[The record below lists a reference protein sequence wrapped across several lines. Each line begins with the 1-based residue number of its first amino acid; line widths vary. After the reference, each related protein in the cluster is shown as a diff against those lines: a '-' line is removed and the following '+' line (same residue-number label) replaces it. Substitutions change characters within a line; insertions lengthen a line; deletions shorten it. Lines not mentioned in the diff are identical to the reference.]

1 MENAVEGLKLA
12 FAVLLLT
19 MALSLT
25 IAFFSKARTTA
36 EMVLKSSDKTAYY
49 DYSRYSVPQDTSGN
63 RIVGYETIIPTL
75 YKYDK
80 ERYKV
85 TFKFGTYT
93 YNDER
98 KKWEVSINGP
108 LSIYKTLSLRANWN
122 KNYVNDFDGETTS
135 TSGHNMNICSFD
147 IVEETQRNEPWV
159 GSSEQ
164 VKLHL
169 DAIFSGGNYTL
180 PQNPSKYLSYSRNP
194 LSNRNNKFIEQIG
207 EIKTISNNDNVDGT
221 ESVIGNKTTT
231 KRIITYIL
239 IN

>member
-1 MENAVEGLKLA
+1 MENAVEGFKLA

-36 EMVLKSSDKTAYY
+36 EMVLRSSDKTVYY
-49 DYSRYSVPQDTSGN
+49 DYTSYSIPQDTSGN

-85 TFKFGTYT
+85 TFKQGN
-93 YNDER
+93 YNETTG
-98 KKWEVSINGP
+98 ELSNVTN
-108 LSIYKTLSLRANWN
+108 LSIYETKSVQANWN

-147 IVEETQRNEPWV
+147 IIEETQRNEPWV

-169 DAIFSGGNYTL
+169 DAIFSGTKDGYIL
-180 PQNPSKYLSYSRNP
+180 PQNPLSEPLTYVGNP
-194 LSNRNNKFIEQIG
+194 LSNRNNRFIEQIG
-207 EIKTISNNDNVDGT
+207 EIKTTNTNEEDST
-221 ESVIGNKTTT
+221 KSVTGNKTTT

>member
-36 EMVLKSSDKTAYY
+36 EMVLRSSDKTVYY
-49 DYSRYSVPQDTSGN
+49 DYTSYSIPQDTSGN
-63 RIVGYETIIPTL
+63 RIVGN
-75 YKYDK
+75 D
-80 ERYKV
+80 KV
-85 TFKFGTYT
+85 TFKQGN
-93 YNDER
+93 YNETTG
-98 KKWEVSINGP
+98 ELSNVTN
-108 LSIYKTLSLRANWN
+108 LSIYETKSVQANWN

>member
-1 MENAVEGLKLA
+1 MENAVEGFKLA

-36 EMVLKSSDKTAYY
+36 EMVLRSSDKTVYY
-49 DYSRYSVPQDTSGN
+49 DYESYDIPQDTTGN

-85 TFKFGTYT
+85 TFKTGTYDSST
-93 YNDER
+93 GN
-98 KKWEVSINGP
+98 VNI
-108 LSIYKTLSLRANWN
+108 TTRANWN
-122 KNYVNDFDGETTS
+122 KNYTNDYDGVTTNSS
-135 TSGHNMNICSFD
+135 TYNVLDICSFD

-159 GSSEQ
+159 GSTEQ
-164 VKLHL
+164 IKLHL
-169 DAIFSGGNYTL
+169 DAIFSGGSYTL
-180 PQNPSKYLSYSRNP
+180 PQNPSQSLSYSRNP
-194 LSNRNNKFIEQIG
+194 LSNRNNRFVEQIG
-207 EIKTISNNDNVDGT
+207 EIKTESNSDDTDGT

>member
-25 IAFFSKARTTA
+25 IAFFSKARTTG
-36 EMVLKSSDKTAYY
+36 EMVLQSSDKTAYY
-49 DYSRYSVPQDTSGN
+49 DYTRYSIPQDTSGN

-85 TFKFGTYT
+85 TFKSGTYDSGT
-93 YNDER
+93 GD
-98 KKWEVSINGP
+98 VTITGP
-108 LSIYKTLSLRANWN
+108 LSIYKTSSTRANWN
-122 KNYVNDFDGETTS
+122 KNYTNDYDGRTTNS
-135 TSGHNMNICSFD
+135 SVYNTLDICSFD
-147 IVEETQRNEPWV
+147 IIEETQRNEPWV
-159 GSSEQ
+159 GSTEQ

-169 DAIFSGGNYTL
+169 DAIFGGISYKL
-180 PQNPSKYLSYSRNP
+180 PQNPLESISYAGNP
-194 LSNRNNKFIEQIG
+194 LSKRNNKFVEQIG
-207 EIKTISNNDNVDGT
+207 EFTTTSSEDDDGT
-221 ESVIGNKTTT
+221 ESITGNKTTK

>member
-1 MENAVEGLKLA
+1 MVYGKRSRRFKISICSSIIDYGIIFNY
-12 FAVLLLT
+12 
-19 MALSLT
+19 SL
-25 IAFFSKARTTA
+25 FSKARTTA
-36 EMVLKSSDKTAYY
+36 EMVLRSSDKTVYY
-49 DYSRYSVPQDTSGN
+49 DYTSYSIPQDTSGN

-85 TFKFGTYT
+85 TFKQGN
-93 YNDER
+93 YNETTG
-98 KKWEVSINGP
+98 ELSNVTN
-108 LSIYKTLSLRANWN
+108 LSIYETKSVQANWN

-194 LSNRNNKFIEQIG
+194 LSNRNSKFIEQIG

-231 KRIITYIL
+231 KG
-239 IN
+239 

>member
-36 EMVLKSSDKTAYY
+36 EMVLRSSDKTVYY
-49 DYSRYSVPQDTSGN
+49 DYTSYSIPQDTSGN

-85 TFKFGTYT
+85 TFKQGN
-93 YNDER
+93 YNETTG
-98 KKWEVSINGP
+98 ELSNVTN
-108 LSIYKTLSLRANWN
+108 LSIYETKSVQANWN

-147 IVEETQRNEPWV
+147 IVEETQRNESTAAVYHRPYRMDGSVRICVRAQGSALLSVQETGSRSV
-159 GSSEQ
+159 GA
-164 VKLHL
+164 VRRL
-169 DAIFSGGNYTL
+169 
-180 PQNPSKYLSYSRNP
+180 
-194 LSNRNNKFIEQIG
+194 
-207 EIKTISNNDNVDGT
+207 
-221 ESVIGNKTTT
+221 
-231 KRIITYIL
+231 
-239 IN
+239 

>member
-36 EMVLKSSDKTAYY
+36 EMVLRSSDKTVYY
-49 DYSRYSVPQDTSGN
+49 DYTSYSIPQDTSGN

-85 TFKFGTYT
+85 TFKQGN
-93 YNDER
+93 YNETTG
-98 KKWEVSINGP
+98 ELSNVTN
-108 LSIYKTLSLRANWN
+108 LSIYETKSVQANWN
-122 KNYVNDFDGETTS
+122 KNYVNDFVVKQQVQVD
-135 TSGHNMNICSFD
+135 IIWIFVLFD

-180 PQNPSKYLSYSRNP
+180 PQNP
-194 LSNRNNKFIEQIG
+194 I
-207 EIKTISNNDNVDGT
+207 
-221 ESVIGNKTTT
+221 
-231 KRIITYIL
+231 
-239 IN
+239 

>member
-36 EMVLKSSDKTAYY
+36 EMVLRSSDKTVYY
-49 DYSRYSVPQDTSGN
+49 DYTSYSIPQDTSGN

-85 TFKFGTYT
+85 TFKQGN
-93 YNDER
+93 YNETTG
-98 KKWEVSINGP
+98 ELSNVTN
-108 LSIYKTLSLRANWN
+108 LSIYETKSVQANWN

-169 DAIFSGGNYTL
+169 DAIFSGGNYVL
-180 PQNPSKYLSYSRNP
+180 PQNPSKHLSYSRNQ

-207 EIKTISNNDNVDGT
+207 EIKTTNTNEEDST
-221 ESVIGNKTTT
+221 KSVTGNKTTT

-239 IN
+239 IRN

>member
-1 MENAVEGLKLA
+1 MENAVDGLKLA

-36 EMVLKSSDKTAYY
+36 EMVLRSSDKTVYY
-49 DYSRYSVPQDTSGN
+49 DYTSYSIPQDTSGN
-63 RIVGYETIIPTL
+63 RIVWYETIIPTL

-85 TFKFGTYT
+85 TFKQGN
-93 YNDER
+93 YNETTG
-98 KKWEVSINGP
+98 ELSNVTN
-108 LSIYKTLSLRANWN
+108 LSIYETKSVQANWN
-122 KNYVNDFDGETTS
+122 KNYINDFDGVTS
-135 TSGHNMNICSFD
+135 RTQGHNFNICSFD
-147 IVEETQRNEPWV
+147 IIEETQRNEPWV
-159 GSSEQ
+159 GSTEQ

-169 DAIFSGGNYTL
+169 DAIFGGTSYKL
-180 PQNPSKYLSYSRNP
+180 PQNPLESISYAGNP
-194 LSNRNNKFIEQIG
+194 LSKRNNKFVEQIG
-207 EIKTISNNDNVDGT
+207 EFTTTSSEDDDGT
-221 ESVIGNKTTT
+221 ESITGNKTTK

>member
-36 EMVLKSSDKTAYY
+36 EMVLRSSDKTVYY
-49 DYSRYSVPQDTSGN
+49 DYTSYSIPQDTSGN

-85 TFKFGTYT
+85 TFKQGN
-93 YNDER
+93 YNETTG
-98 KKWEVSINGP
+98 ELSNVTN
-108 LSIYKTLSLRANWN
+108 LSIYETKSVQANWN
-122 KNYVNDFDGETTS
+122 KNYINDFDGVTS
-135 TSGHNMNICSFD
+135 RTQGHNFNICSFD
-147 IVEETQRNEPWV
+147 IIEETQRNEPWV
-159 GSSEQ
+159 GSTEQ

-169 DAIFSGGNYTL
+169 DAIFGGTSYKL
-180 PQNPSKYLSYSRNP
+180 PQNPLESISYEGNP
-194 LSNRNNKFIEQIG
+194 LSKRNNKFVEQIG
-207 EIKTISNNDNVDGT
+207 EFTTTSSEDDDGT
-221 ESVIGNKTTT
+221 ESITGNKTTK

>member
-1 MENAVEGLKLA
+1 MENAVDGLKLA

-36 EMVLKSSDKTAYY
+36 EMVLRSSDKTVYY
-49 DYSRYSVPQDTSGN
+49 DYTSYTIPQDTTGN

-85 TFKFGTYT
+85 TFKTGTYDPIT
-93 YNDER
+93 GN
-98 KKWEVSINGP
+98 VNITGN
-108 LSIYKTLSLRANWN
+108 LSIYRTSSTRANWN
-122 KNYVNDFDGETTS
+122 KKYTNDYDGRTTYSS
-135 TSGHNMNICSFD
+135 TYNVLDICSFD
-147 IVEETQRNEPWV
+147 IIEETQRNEPWV

-169 DAIFSGGNYTL
+169 DAIFSGGNYRL
-180 PQNPSKYLSYSRNP
+180 PQNQSEVLSYGNNP
-194 LSNRNNKFIEQIG
+194 LSDRNNRFVEQIG
-207 EIKTISNNDNVDGT
+207 EIKNISSNEDDGT
-221 ESVIGNKTTT
+221 ESVTGNKTTT

-239 IN
+239 INN

>member
-1 MENAVEGLKLA
+1 MVYGKRSRRFKISICSSIIDYGIIFNY
-12 FAVLLLT
+12 
-19 MALSLT
+19 SL
-25 IAFFSKARTTA
+25 FSKARTTA
-36 EMVLKSSDKTAYY
+36 EMVLRSSDKTVYY
-49 DYSRYSVPQDTSGN
+49 DYTSYSIPQDTSGN

-85 TFKFGTYT
+85 TFKQGN
-93 YNDER
+93 YNETTG
-98 KKWEVSINGP
+98 ELSNVTN
-108 LSIYKTLSLRANWN
+108 LSIYETKSVQANWN

>member
-36 EMVLKSSDKTAYY
+36 EMVLRSSDKTVYY
-49 DYSRYSVPQDTSGN
+49 DYTSYSIPQDTSGN

-85 TFKFGTYT
+85 TFKQGN
-93 YNDER
+93 YNETTG
-98 KKWEVSINGP
+98 ELSNVTN
-108 LSIYKTLSLRANWN
+108 LSIYETKSVQANWN
-122 KNYVNDFDGETTS
+122 KNYINDFDGVTS
-135 TSGHNMNICSFD
+135 RTQGHNFNICSFD
-147 IVEETQRNEPWV
+147 IIEETQRNEPWV
-159 GSSEQ
+159 GSTEQ

-169 DAIFSGGNYTL
+169 DAIFGGTSYKL
-180 PQNPSKYLSYSRNP
+180 PQNPLESISYAGNP
-194 LSNRNNKFIEQIG
+194 LSKRNNKFVEQIG
-207 EIKTISNNDNVDGT
+207 EFTTTSSEDDDGT
-221 ESVIGNKTTT
+221 ESITGNKTTK

>member
-25 IAFFSKARTTA
+25 IAFFSKARATA
-36 EMVLKSSDKTAYY
+36 DLVLQSSDKTVYY
-49 DYSRYSVPQDTSGN
+49 DYTRYSLPQDMSGN

-85 TFKFGTYT
+85 IFKQGS
-93 YNDER
+93 YNVDTGEITDV
-98 KKWEVSINGP
+98 KNLE
-108 LSIYKTLSLRANWN
+108 IYKTSSTRANWN
-122 KNYVNDFDGETTS
+122 KNYVNDFDGKTTFNS
-135 TSGHNMNICSFD
+135 SSNELRICSFD
-147 IVEETQRNEPWV
+147 IVEESQRNEPWV

-169 DAIFSGGNYTL
+169 DAIFSGETYTL
-180 PQNPSKYLSYSRNP
+180 PQLGAGNSINYRGNP
-194 LSNRNNKFIEQIG
+194 LSYRSKKFIEQIG
-207 EIKTISNNDNVDGT
+207 EIKTMSSTDDGNGT
-221 ESVIGNKTTT
+221 ESIVGNKTTT